1 MFMLPLFAHARPS
14 LPLLDSGALPE
25 LDEDEDEDDEGE
37 ADDDDEP
44 VDEPVDEPEPDE
56 FEPDCV
62 EAVEFDTA
70 ALRVCDEPL
79 ELD

>member
-1 MFMLPLFAHARPS
+1 MFAHARPS

-37 ADDDDEP
+37 ADDDEEP

>member
-1 MFMLPLFAHARPS
+1 MPLP
-14 LPLLDSGALPE
+14 DSGALPE
-25 LDEDEDEDDEGE
+25 LDEDEDEDEEGE
-37 ADDDDEP
+37 ADDEEEPVDEPEDEP

-70 ALRVCDEPL
+70 ALRVCEEPL